1 MHLSERERITLL
13 TMRGYGDNVR
23 SYEAVAALFNNTFP
37 NRLPITKS
45 TVQRTVARFE
55 QTGSVKDRPRAGRS
69 KTASNDDKNIEVLQS
84 FVENPHTSIRK
95 TSQQC
100 DISKSTV
107 QTTLKKYNYHPFKIR
122 LVQELS
128 ENDYN
133 KRMEFCEEMM
143 RRFDGDNN
151 FFNWIVFSD
160 EATFEL
166 HGSVNRHN
174 CRYWSDE
181 NPHWMRDS
189 HTQYPQKLNVW
200 AGILGNTIIGPFFLN
215 ENINAE
221 RYLHL
226 LQNQILPAIQNVVG
240 VAFNSVWFQQDGAPP
255 HFGINVRRFLN
266 DTFPRK
272 WIGRRGAIE
281 WPPRS
286 PDLNPLDYFFWGHL
300 KNLVFA
306 TKPTNLNELRNRI
319 LDTVASITPEN
330 LQNVRRNFYERLA
343 HCQTVHGRQFE
354 HLLN

>member
-107 QTTLKKYNYHPFKIR
+107 QTTLKKYNYHPIKIR

-221 RYLHL
+221 RYFVVCISYKIRYCL
-226 LQNQILPAIQNVVG
+226 L
-240 VAFNSVWFQQDGAPP
+240 F
-255 HFGINVRRFLN
+255 
-266 DTFPRK
+266 K
-272 WIGRRGAIE
+272 M
-281 WPPRS
+281 
-286 PDLNPLDYFFWGHL
+286 
-300 KNLVFA
+300 
-306 TKPTNLNELRNRI
+306 
-319 LDTVASITPEN
+319 
-330 LQNVRRNFYERLA
+330 
-343 HCQTVHGRQFE
+343 
-354 HLLN
+354 